1 MNDLNKRNTLF
12 KSLTFLMVTAFV
24 VAVTGCG
31 GGGGGSSS
39 GGGGGSFAG
48 TYSGTGSATIS
59 APGVPS
65 GVVSFSF
72 TVTIDQNG
80 AVTYMDDAGAT
91 LQGTLSGNTF
101 SLSPRASNL
110 FGEPSCSGTVTFAAT
125 INGVN
130 LIGTIDGNNVVCF
143 GVPNGVTGSFN
154 GTLSSPAAS
163 LRTPSSST
171 GPGWEEVL
179 KN

>member
-1 MNDLNKRNTLF
+1 MKDLNRRNIIF
-12 KSLTFLMVTAFV
+12 KFLTILLATTFV
-24 VAVTGCG
+24 VAVTGC
-31 GGGGGSSS
+31 GGGGSSS

-48 TYSGTGSATIS
+48 TYSGMGSATLS

-65 GVVSFSF
+65 AVLAFTF
-72 TVTIDQNG
+72 TVTIDSNG
-80 AVTYMDDAGAT
+80 AVTYMDSAGAF

-110 FGEPSCSGTVTFAAT
+110 FGIPNCTSTVTFAAT

-130 LIGTIDGNNVVCF
+130 LVGTIDGNNVVCF
-143 GVPNGVTGSFN
+143 GVATSVSGSFN
-154 GTLSSPAAS
+154 GTLSAAALS
-163 LRTPSSST
+163 RTTPS
-171 GPGWEEVL
+171 GLQWNEVL